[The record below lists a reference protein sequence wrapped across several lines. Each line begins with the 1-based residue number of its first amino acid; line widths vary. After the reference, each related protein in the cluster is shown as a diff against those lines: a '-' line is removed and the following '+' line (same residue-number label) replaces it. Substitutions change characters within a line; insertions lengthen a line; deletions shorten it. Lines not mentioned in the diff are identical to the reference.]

1 MKTDVT
7 PIALEQRTQA
17 YGRRLLERLQRK
29 RDTWTEGAESR
40 ALALLSENDRLR
52 TRALRLVDVLPGLVP
67 ERDDAL
73 LLDLARELLGPVSR
87 DLPPVVSLPLRAAL
101 SGALPPPVFA
111 GLARSAVSR
120 IGRRFIVPAGEEGR
134 ALRELRAAGRL
145 ATFDVLGEAVVGGAQ
160 AEAYAA
166 RYLDLVGALAR
177 DADAGLASPGGVPR
191 LQVSLKLS
199 ALTPR
204 FDSADPPGTLRR
216 LRRPLERIL
225 DAARRGGVAV
235 TWDVEQYALRDLTW
249 WLFQEV
255 FRPQGPFGD
264 WEGAGI
270 VAQAYLRD
278 APAFVDGLLD
288 FARRR
293 GAPFQVRLVKG
304 AYWDYETVVSG
315 AARWPSPVCTEK
327 WQTDAQYEALTRTL
341 LGAWPDLHTAVASH
355 NVRSLAH
362 AAAVAEAVGLGP
374 EAVEYQTLYGMDP
387 AVSGALRE
395 MGWVARDYVPSG
407 DLLGGMAYLVR
418 RLLENTSQVGFL
430 RQSRIDLDPD
440 VLLAPPRP
448 APTPAS
454 APASAPAPAPGA
466 GGGTGSGPGFVPVAP
481 ARLFLAPERERFA
494 AALGQTRREWGQTVP
509 LRIAGQ
515 PVPTSVPP
523 LVSLSPSHPDPAR
536 PVAVVQAADLEATGA
551 AIRAAV
557 AAAPA
562 WAALPAAA
570 RAGHLRRAADLLLQR
585 RDTVAAWEVHEA
597 GKERAGALADVDE
610 AIDFLRYYA
619 AGAEQS
625 LPAPGAAL
633 QPGPAGTVDQQG
645 LAGAG
650 GAERLGAHRPRGVVA
665 VIPPWNFPLAIPAG
679 MTAAAL
685 AAGNAVLLKP
695 SEETPFVA
703 HLLVQALHQ
712 GGVPQGALT
721 FLPGA
726 GETVGQA
733 LVLSPDVEMVAFTGS
748 RQVGL
753 HIVEAASRVRPAR
766 GGVKHVLAEMGGKNA
781 VLVFADADPEEAA
794 AAILTSAFGHA
805 GQKCSAASRVLV
817 QRPLYERLTG
827 LLVDGARSLPAG
839 PAEDPQTVI
848 NPVISETAR
857 DGIRRWGA
865 VARQEGRVLLD
876 LLDGPQGAQ
885 EGDRKGGAGRTGAGG
900 AGYVLGPL
908 IVALEGPQAPR
919 ARVFQEEIFGPV
931 LVVVPFEDEAE
942 GIALAN
948 ATVYGLTAGVFTRSP
963 ARARRVA
970 EALRAGNV
978 YVNREITGAR
988 VGIEPFGGVWL
999 SGTGPK
1005 AGGPEYLS
1013 AFVTRRAPADA
1024 AGAAPGGGALGAP
1037 ESDPEG
1043 EPGGEPGGE

>member
-1 MKTDVT
+1 MKTNVKPPMKSDVT
-7 PIALEQRTQA
+7 PITLEQRTQA

-29 RDTWTEGAESR
+29 RGTWTEGAESR

-73 LLDLARELLGPVSR
+73 LLDLARELLGPVSG
-87 DLPPVVSLPLRAAL
+87 DLPPALSLPLRAAL

-120 IGRRFIVPAGEEGR
+120 VGRRFIVPAGEEGH
-134 ALRELRAAGRL
+134 ALRELRASGRL

-204 FDSADPPGTLRR
+204 FDPADPPGTLRR

-255 FRPQGPFGD
+255 FRPEGPFGD
-264 WEGAGI
+264 WDGAGI

-278 APAFVDGLLD
+278 APGFVDGLLA

-293 GAPFQVRLVKG
+293 GVPFQVRLVKG
-304 AYWDYETVVSG
+304 AYWDYETVVAG
-315 AARWPSPVCTEK
+315 AAHWPSPVCTEK

-341 LGAWPDLHTAVASH
+341 LGAWPDVHTAVASH

-362 AAAVAEAVGLGP
+362 AAAVAEAIGLEP

-387 AVSGALRE
+387 AVSGALRD

-430 RQSRIDLDPD
+430 RQSRIDLDPG

-448 APTPAS
+448 V
-454 APASAPAPAPGA
+454 PAPAPGA
-466 GGGTGSGPGFVPVAP
+466 HPGSGRRRGGRGAGGGPGFVPVAP
-481 ARLFLAPERERFA
+481 ARLFLAPERERFG
-494 AALGQTRREWGQTVP
+494 AALEETRREWGQTVP
-509 LRIAGQ
+509 LRIGGPAGVHLGAPAGLPQ
-515 PVPTSVPP
+515 PLPPRPGSAPWPSSRRPTWRRRR
-523 LVSLSPSHPDPAR
+523 SPSGRPWRRARLGGPAGR
-536 PVAVVQAADLEATGA
+536 
-551 AIRAAV
+551 
-557 AAAPA
+557 
-562 WAALPAAA
+562 
-570 RAGHLRRAADLLLQR
+570 RAGR
-585 RDTVAAWEVHEA
+585 V
-597 GKERAGALADVDE
+597 
-610 AIDFLRYYA
+610 
-619 AGAEQS
+619 
-625 LPAPGAAL
+625 PAPGGRPAPGSGGTPWPPGRCTRRGRSGPVPWPTWTRRSTSCATTP
-633 QPGPAGTVDQQG
+633 PGPSSSSRRRGRRTSRVSRNRPEQRARR
-645 LAGAG
+645 A
-650 GAERLGAHRPRGVVA
+650 GAHRPRGVVA

-685 AAGNAVLLKP
+685 AAGNTVLLKP

-712 GGVPQGALT
+712 GGVPQDALIL
-721 FLPGA
+721 LPGA

-733 LVLSPDVEMVAFTGS
+733 LVESPDVDMVAFTGS

-753 HIVEAASRVRPAR
+753 HIVEAAAGVRPAR

-839 PAEDPQTVI
+839 PADDPQTVI
-848 NPVISETAR
+848 NPVISADGPGRHPALGGRRPPGRAR
-857 DGIRRWGA
+857 P
-865 VARQEGRVLLD
+865 ARPPGRAHGRGGRPEGR
-876 LLDGPQGAQ
+876 
-885 EGDRKGGAGRTGAGG
+885 
-900 AGYVLGPL
+900 
-908 IVALEGPQAPR
+908 AP
-919 ARVFQEEIFGPV
+919 
-931 LVVVPFEDEAE
+931 
-942 GIALAN
+942 
-948 ATVYGLTAGVFTRSP
+948 
-963 ARARRVA
+963 
-970 EALRAGNV
+970 
-978 YVNREITGAR
+978 GAR
-988 VGIEPFGGVWL
+988 
-999 SGTGPK
+999 GT
-1005 AGGPEYLS
+1005 S
-1013 AFVTRRAPADA
+1013 WAP
-1024 AGAAPGGGALGAP
+1024 
-1037 ESDPEG
+1037 
-1043 EPGGEPGGE
+1043 

>member
-1 MKTDVT
+1 M
-7 PIALEQRTQA
+7 
-17 YGRRLLERLQRK
+17 
-29 RDTWTEGAESR
+29 
-40 ALALLSENDRLR
+40 
-52 TRALRLVDVLPGLVP
+52 
-67 ERDDAL
+67 
-73 LLDLARELLGPVSR
+73 
-87 DLPPVVSLPLRAAL
+87 
-101 SGALPPPVFA
+101 
-111 GLARSAVSR
+111 
-120 IGRRFIVPAGEEGR
+120 
-134 ALRELRAAGRL
+134 
-145 ATFDVLGEAVVGGAQ
+145 VGGAQ

-204 FDSADPPGTLRR
+204 FDPADPPGTLRR

-448 APTPAS
+448 APAS

-494 AALGQTRREWGQTVP
+494 TALEETRREWGQTVP

-515 PVPTSVPP
+515 PVSTSAPP

-585 RDTVAAWEVHEA
+585 AGYGGRLGGARGGEGAGRGPGRRGRGDRLLALLRRRRGAVSPGSGSGAPTGASRD
-597 GKERAGALADVDE
+597 G
-610 AIDFLRYYA
+610 
-619 AGAEQS
+619 
-625 LPAPGAAL
+625 
-633 QPGPAGTVDQQG
+633 GPAGASG
-645 LAGAG
+645 CGGGRAAG
-650 GAERLGAHRPRGVVA
+650 GAPSAGGGGGHPALELPPGHPGGDDGRRPGRRERGAA
-665 VIPPWNFPLAIPAG
+665 
-679 MTAAAL
+679 
-685 AAGNAVLLKP
+685 
-695 SEETPFVA
+695 
-703 HLLVQALHQ
+703 QALR
-712 GGVPQGALT
+712 GDPLRGPP
-721 FLPGA
+721 PGA
-726 GETVGQA
+726 GAAPGRGPA
-733 LVLSPDVEMVAFTGS
+733 GRPDSPARGGGDGRAGPGGEPG
-748 RQVGL
+748 RGDGGL
-753 HIVEAASRVRPAR
+753 HRVAPGGPAHR
-766 GGVKHVLAEMGGKNA
+766 RGRLQGAPDSGGVKHVLAEMGGKNA

-839 PAEDPQTVI
+839 PADDPQTVI

-885 EGDRKGGAGRTGAGG
+885 EGHRKGGAGAG
-900 AGYVLGPL
+900 
-908 IVALEGPQAPR
+908 R
-919 ARVFQEEIFGPV
+919 AR
-931 LVVVPFEDEAE
+931 
-942 GIALAN
+942 
-948 ATVYGLTAGVFTRSP
+948 
-963 ARARRVA
+963 
-970 EALRAGNV
+970 
-978 YVNREITGAR
+978 
-988 VGIEPFGGVWL
+988 
-999 SGTGPK
+999 GT
-1005 AGGPEYLS
+1005 S
-1013 AFVTRRAPADA
+1013 WAP
-1024 AGAAPGGGALGAP
+1024 
-1037 ESDPEG
+1037 
-1043 EPGGEPGGE
+1043 

>member
-87 DLPPVVSLPLRAAL
+87 DLPPAVSLPLRAAL

-134 ALRELRAAGRL
+134 ALRELRASGRL

-204 FDSADPPGTLRR
+204 FDPADPPGTLRR

-341 LGAWPDLHTAVASH
+341 LGAWPDVHTAVASH

-448 APTPAS
+448 APASPRVSPGVGPA
-454 APASAPAPAPGA
+454 AAPGRAEGRAVARGSSPWPRRASSWPRSGSASPPPWGRPA
-466 GGGTGSGPGFVPVAP
+466 GSGARRSPCASRASRCPPRRPRWSPSVPPTPTRRVPWPSSRRPIWRRRGPPSGRPWPPRPPGRPCRPPRGPGTCAGRPICSCSDGIRWPPGRCTRRGRSGPGPWPTWTRRSTSCATTPP
-481 ARLFLAPERERFA
+481 ARSSLSWRRERSSNR
-494 AALGQTRREWGQTVP
+494 G
-509 LRIAGQ
+509 
-515 PVPTSVPP
+515 
-523 LVSLSPSHPDPAR
+523 
-536 PVAVVQAADLEATGA
+536 
-551 AIRAAV
+551 
-557 AAAPA
+557 
-562 WAALPAAA
+562 
-570 RAGHLRRAADLLLQR
+570 
-585 RDTVAAWEVHEA
+585 
-597 GKERAGALADVDE
+597 
-610 AIDFLRYYA
+610 
-619 AGAEQS
+619 
-625 LPAPGAAL
+625 
-633 QPGPAGTVDQQG
+633 QQG
-645 LAGAG
+645 
-650 GAERLGAHRPRGVVA
+650 RRTSRGQR
-665 VIPPWNFPLAIPAG
+665 G
-679 MTAAAL
+679 
-685 AAGNAVLLKP
+685 
-695 SEETPFVA
+695 
-703 HLLVQALHQ
+703 
-712 GGVPQGALT
+712 
-721 FLPGA
+721 
-726 GETVGQA
+726 
-733 LVLSPDVEMVAFTGS
+733 
-748 RQVGL
+748 
-753 HIVEAASRVRPAR
+753 R
-766 GGVKHVLAEMGGKNA
+766 GGPSG
-781 VLVFADADPEEAA
+781 
-794 AAILTSAFGHA
+794 
-805 GQKCSAASRVLV
+805 
-817 QRPLYERLTG
+817 
-827 LLVDGARSLPAG
+827 
-839 PAEDPQTVI
+839 
-848 NPVISETAR
+848 
-857 DGIRRWGA
+857 W
-865 VARQEGRVLLD
+865 
-876 LLDGPQGAQ
+876 
-885 EGDRKGGAGRTGAGG
+885 GRTVRGG
-900 AGYVLGPL
+900 WW
-908 IVALEGPQAPR
+908 
-919 ARVFQEEIFGPV
+919 
-931 LVVVPFEDEAE
+931 
-942 GIALAN
+942 
-948 ATVYGLTAGVFTRSP
+948 RSSRP
-963 ARARRVA
+963 GTSPWPSRR
-970 EALRAGNV
+970 G
-978 YVNREITGAR
+978 
-988 VGIEPFGGVWL
+988 
-999 SGTGPK
+999 
-1005 AGGPEYLS
+1005 
-1013 AFVTRRAPADA
+1013 
-1024 AGAAPGGGALGAP
+1024 
-1037 ESDPEG
+1037 
-1043 EPGGEPGGE
+1043 